1 MGVVASKNQVCLVNS
16 DAVVFNLN
24 DTRVQKGFSLTNPNL
39 IRVVRRCGWSGSQ
52 VETDVCVKL
61 KVPVQP
67 MLRRRPRQAA
77 AGPGAKSS
85 VSQNCCALLATLHS
99 SVNCSPFQLFTRS
112 AVYSEQSNVP
122 TGPGAKSSVSQL
134 PKQVFSE
141 HCSQP
146 TVYTI
151 ICTHTT
157 VNCTPC
163 CHLFTVYCSQ

>member
-1 MGVVASKNQVCLVNS
+1 MTGLYFLVEPILINFDQVRSQGGVGGVGVVASKNQVCQVNS
-16 DAVVFNLN
+16 NAVFFNLT
-24 DTRVQKGFSLTNPNL
+24 DVRVQKGFSLTNPNL

-85 VSQNCCALLATLHS
+85 VSQNCCALLPTLH

-112 AVYSEQSNVP
+112 AVYSEQSKVP
-122 TGPGAKSSVSQL
+122 TGPGAKSS
-134 PKQVFSE
+134 
-141 HCSQP
+141 
-146 TVYTI
+146 
-151 ICTHTT
+151 
-157 VNCTPC
+157 
-163 CHLFTVYCSQ
+163 

>member
-1 MGVVASKNQVCLVNS
+1 MTGLYFFVEPILINFDQVRSRGGAGGVGVVASKNQVCLVNS

-24 DTRVQKGFSLTNPNL
+24 DVRVQKGFSLTNPNL

-85 VSQNCCALLATLHS
+85 VSQNCCALLPTVCS
-99 SVNCSPFQLFTRS
+99 SALFTLS
-112 AVYSEQSNVP
+112 
-122 TGPGAKSSVSQL
+122 
-134 PKQVFSE
+134 
-141 HCSQP
+141 
-146 TVYTI
+146 TVHFLL
-151 ICTHTT
+151 CT
-157 VNCTPC
+157 VNSASWTWCQVLSESTAK
-163 CHLFTVYCSQ
+163 TGV